1 MITKSKLKFPKK
13 RTLANALELC
23 EIPTFLFELVQ
34 RIIHMTPMNA
44 VFLLRR
50 CRFVA
55 VLVATCLGGAV
66 AQDSCRVHDWENP
79 KVFNINKEEP
89 HATFVPFPDLEQFIR
104 LERME
109 SPLVQSLNGRWKFH
123 WVERPSDRPEGF
135 FAENY
140 DVSSWGEIE
149 VPSNWEFQGYGT
161 PIYVNQPYE
170 FPGEPAPPHVPH
182 DQNPVGSYKRWF
194 RVPPNWE
201 GNEVFIHFGAVK
213 SAFYI
218 WVNGQFVGYSEDSKT
233 PAEWNITQF
242 LKPGENSVALEVY
255 RWSDGTYLECQ
266 DMWRISGITRD
277 VYLVSTPKTRIRDF
291 FALAELDNHY
301 RNGILT
307 VSVDIA
313 RHTAQG
319 DSGDFSL
326 TMRLFDPDGK
336 QILMQSAPVRFDAP
350 SRASVRFAETIDA
363 PSPWNAEAPRLYALA
378 LELHRDQDLQ
388 QVVGARIGFRTVEIR
403 SGQLL
408 LNGMPIDIKGTNR
421 HEHDGTKAH
430 VISEELMLKDIALMK
445 QHNINAVRTSHYPND
460 PRWYELCDRHGLYL
474 VDEANIE
481 SHGMG
486 YDEKSLAKDP
496 EFLEAHLDR
505 TIRMVE
511 RDKNHPSVIIWSLGN
526 EAGDGPNFSA
536 TYAWI
541 HGRDTTRP
549 VHYER
554 AGEGPNTDI
563 VCPMY
568 AWSYLERYG
577 SRVQKRPLIMC
588 EYMHSMGNSTGNM
601 QDVWDIIERYPQLQ
615 GGFIWDWV
623 DQGFAK
629 TSPAGET
636 YWAYGGD
643 WGGPDVPS
651 DANFMCNGLVGPDR
665 TPHPALQEVKKV
677 YQYVSVRPVPL
688 SVNQFQLINKHD
700 FTNLNQFDIR
710 WEIVRDGTPVASG
723 VLERPDV
730 PPRTSRRITIPLP
743 AQRQNPGEEYFIN
756 FRTQTRTATPLIPT
770 GYEVAVD
777 QHPFPM
783 SERASALATQTL
795 PAIDMRQEN
804 QTVTLTGTG
813 FSVRF
818 NAHTGMLES
827 YKAGRTELIQ
837 RGPEPN
843 FWRPPT
849 DNDFGSGYPTAASV
863 WRHAGANRALSGFS
877 ANRITAS
884 EVRVSVDYVL
894 PDVDARVQIDYTV
907 FGNGDVLI
915 KNNFTTDRSDLPDL
929 PRLGITLRL
938 PQSFD
943 RIEYYG
949 RGPHENYCDRNT
961 SALVGRYTSTVREQ
975 YVPYV
980 SPQENGNKTDV
991 RWAALRNQDG
1001 AGLLVVGE
1009 PLFGM
1014 SALPFTIEDLTQDKR
1029 GSMHTIDLKERD
1041 FVTLNLDLKQR
1052 GVGGDDSW
1060 WSTPH
1065 SQYCILARDMSFSLR
1080 LSPLGAKDDPSQV
1093 SKRNYLLG
1101 K

>member
-1 MITKSKLKFPKK
+1 
-13 RTLANALELC
+13 
-23 EIPTFLFELVQ
+23 
-34 RIIHMTPMNA
+34 MTPLTQA
-44 VFLLRR
+44 PPPRLLLAA
-50 CRFVA
+50 A
-55 VLVATCLGGAV
+55 VLLVICLHGAFS
-66 AQDSCRVHDWENP
+66 QDSCRVHEWENP

-89 HATFVPFPDLEQFIR
+89 HATFVPFPDLERFLR
-104 LERME
+104 LKRME
-109 SPLVQSLNGRWKFH
+109 SPFVQSLNGRWKFS
-123 WVERPSDRPEGF
+123 WVEKPADRPVGF
-135 FAENY
+135 FKESY
-140 DVSSWGEIE
+140 DVSSWDEIE

-170 FPGEPAPPHVPH
+170 FPGEPAPPHIPH
-182 DQNPVGSYKRWF
+182 DQNPVGSYKHSFTIPRQ
-194 RVPPNWE
+194 WE
-201 GNEVFIHFGAVK
+201 GNEIFIHFGAVK

-218 WVNGQFVGYSEDSKT
+218 WINGQFVGYSEDSKT
-233 PAEWNITQF
+233 PAEWNITKF
-242 LKPGENSVALEVY
+242 LKPGRNNLALEVY

-277 VYLVSTPKTRIRDF
+277 VYLVTTPKTRIRDF
-291 FALAELDNHY
+291 FSLAQLDNTY
-301 RNGILT
+301 RNGILKLT
-307 VSVDIA
+307 VEIA
-313 RHTAQG
+313 RHAPSS
-319 DSGDFSL
+319 DSRDFSL
-326 TMRLFDPDGK
+326 TARLFDPEGK
-336 QILMQSAPVRFDAP
+336 QILTRESPVRFDAP
-350 SRASVRFAETIDA
+350 SGASLQFVDTISA
-363 PSPWNAEAPRLYALA
+363 PSPWSAEAPSLYTLA
-378 LELHRDQDLQ
+378 LELRRGRDLQ
-388 QVVGARIGFRTVEIR
+388 QVAGARVGFRTVEIR

-408 LNGMPIDIKGTNR
+408 VNAVPIDIKGTNR

-430 VISEELMLKDIALMK
+430 VISEEVMLKDIALMK

-460 PRWYELCDRHGLYL
+460 PRWYELCDQHGLYI

-486 YDEKSLAKDP
+486 YGEKSLAKNP

-526 EAGDGPNFSA
+526 EGGDGPNFAA

-554 AGEGPNTDI
+554 TGEGPNTDI

-577 SRVQKRPLIMC
+577 SRVQTRPLIMC

-629 TSPAGET
+629 KSPTGET

-688 SVNQFQLINKHD
+688 SVDQFELVNKHD
-700 FTNLNQFDIR
+700 FTNLNRFDIR
-710 WEIVRDGTPVASG
+710 WDIVRDGRPVASG
-723 VLERPDV
+723 VLEKPDV
-730 PPRTSRRITIPLP
+730 PPRTSRRVTIPLP
-743 AQRQNPGEEYFIN
+743 AQHPGPGEEYFIN
-756 FRTQTRTATPLIPT
+756 FRTQTRTAASLIPK
-770 GYEVAVD
+770 GHEVAVD
-777 QHPFPM
+777 QYPFSMPGQT
-783 SERASALATQTL
+783 SGVARGSLAPL
-795 PAIDMRQEN
+795 DMRQEDK
-804 QTVTLTGTG
+804 TVTFTGTG

-818 NAHTGMLES
+818 DAQTGMLES
-827 YKAGRTELIQ
+827 YKAGGIELIA

-849 DNDFGSGYPTAASV
+849 DNDFGSGYAKTASV
-863 WRHAGANRALSGFS
+863 WRHAGSHRILLSFS
-877 ANRITAS
+877 ATRISPS
-884 EVRVSVDYVL
+884 EVCVSVEYAL
-894 PDVDARVQIDYTV
+894 PDVEARFRVDYTV
-907 FGNGDVLI
+907 LGSGDILI
-915 KNNFTTDRSDLPDL
+915 RNDFTTDRSDLPDL
-929 PRLGITLRL
+929 PRFGITLRL
-938 PQSFD
+938 PRSFD
-943 RIEYYG
+943 RLEYYG
-949 RGPHENYCDRNT
+949 RGPHENYCDRQS
-961 SALVGRYTSTVREQ
+961 SALVGRYESTVREQ

-991 RWAALRNQDG
+991 RWSALRNREG
-1001 AGLLVVGE
+1001 VGLLVIGE
-1009 PLFGM
+1009 PQFGM
-1014 SALPFTIEDLTQDKR
+1014 SALPFSIEDLTQEKR

-1060 WSTPH
+1060 GSTPH
-1065 SQYCILARDMSFSLR
+1065 SQYCILARNASFSLR
-1080 LSPLGAKDDPSQV
+1080 LSPLRAQDDPALV
-1093 SKRNYLLG
+1093 SKRNLVPG
-1101 K
+1101 G